1 MIRSRLSAMRL
12 EVILVIGLVLRESLS
27 FWTGHPYDSEVWI
40 RNAVYV
46 SRGISPYSFM
56 DPIPGLSFAFLNQ
69 TLPSVGYPPLWSLL
83 LAGLYRLFAILPTD
97 NRFVFYFLLKQPPI
111 LGDVF
116 LGYAAYRAVLR
127 WGGPAEPARK
137 VLVFWMLFP
146 YPILISAVWGQFDA
160 LVSFLWIA
168 SLLMI
173 RPLRRSALEGLAI
186 LLKLFP
192 LIFVPYYIIR
202 DRGTT
207 KLRQI
212 VTLGIPAAF
221 TAASFLLGGWGIDPF
236 QGTLVYGAR
245 GVPLGMT
252 ILGVVFSPDLLSI
265 FPGIEPAFA
274 VVGWLWV
281 PAVVVAGILAARRF
295 SRETPQGLV
304 QAMLSVTVVFF
315 LFRSQVYEQYLL
327 YLLPPLLLDVTL
339 WHPERAGLFRVT
351 WILGLGYLLFNNDFL
366 LRFVIPVF
374 PAAEQYS
381 YALDNNSAFGPMRG
395 IVLMVLA
402 VSFAIHLVQLGFVL
416 MDERRNPK
424 PWFVRAVQWLAGAK
438 RAAEEVGGPRAG
450 DSPR

>member
-1 MIRSRLSAMRL
+1 MSPSGIRWNSMIRSRLSAMRL

-56 DPIPGLSFAFLNQ
+56 NPIPGLSFAFLNQ

-83 LAGLYRLFAILPTD
+83 LAGLYRLFAILL
-97 NRFVFYFLLKQPPI
+97 N
-111 LGDVF
+111 
-116 LGYAAYRAVLR
+116 
-127 WGGPAEPARK
+127 
-137 VLVFWMLFP
+137 
-146 YPILISAVWGQFDA
+146 
-160 LVSFLWIA
+160 
-168 SLLMI
+168 
-173 RPLRRSALEGLAI
+173 
-186 LLKLFP
+186 LFP

-304 QAMLSVTVVFF
+304 QAMLSVTVGFF
-315 LFRSQVYEQYLL
+315 LSLLQVYEQYLL

-339 WHPERAGLFRVT
+339 WHPERAGLFRLT